1 MHEEPKQFFERRIQV
16 LKNNIII
23 FSSHLVLYNLFKDL
37 KQQNTELAAKKKK
50 LFCWYK
56 VCNVSTKAKA
66 KVLCTSRGQNTVN
79 PFLRG

>member
-37 KQQNTELAAKKKK
+37 KQYKTELAAKIKKIVLLVQSMQCKYYELK
-50 LFCWYK
+50 LKFC
-56 VCNVSTKAKA
+56 
-66 KVLCTSRGQNTVN
+66 VLPEVKI
-79 PFLRG
+79 L